1 MNRFLLI
8 FGIAMLCKITAGQ
21 QADRRIT
28 TPVFRAAVVKIDI
41 TPSDSQML
49 LGYQARKS
57 IGVHD
62 HIFSRVLV
70 LDDGTTQFCLVSSDI
85 CEFSPS
91 QYDRVAKMLK
101 QQLGINPVNF
111 WWSAT
116 HTHSAPEVGP
126 PGLAA
131 AFLGDR
137 YKHEFDVNYQA
148 LVEQSVIKGDQRRH
162 TKTHSCHDLVQAG
175 AFHRQISIAVLLM
188 LMEKPVLA

>member
-1 MNRFLLI
+1 MNKLILITVFIFLSSFLS
-8 FGIAMLCKITAGQ
+8 GQ
-21 QADRRIT
+21 KTDKST
-28 TPVFRAAVVKIDI
+28 VPSSFRAAVVKVDI

-62 HIFSRVLV
+62 HIYSRIIVM
-70 LDDGTTQFCLVSSDI
+70 DDGITQFFLVSSDI

-91 QYDRVAKMLK
+91 QYDRLALMLK
-101 QQLGINPVNF
+101 KQLGINPVNF
-111 WWSAT
+111 WWATT

-137 YKHEFDVNYQA
+137 YKHEFDKEYQA
-148 LVEQSVIKGDQRRH
+148 LIEQTIIDGIKQ
-162 TKTHSCHDLVQAG
+162 
-175 AFHRQISIAVLLM
+175 
-188 LMEKPVLA
+188 